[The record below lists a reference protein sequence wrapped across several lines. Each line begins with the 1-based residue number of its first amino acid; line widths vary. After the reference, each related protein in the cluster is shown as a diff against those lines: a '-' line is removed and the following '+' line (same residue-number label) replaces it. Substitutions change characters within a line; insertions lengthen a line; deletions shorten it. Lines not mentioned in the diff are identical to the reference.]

1 MQKRGEKMRAWVVK
15 FKCPGQSELV
25 LTLDHVFKFKY
36 EAQTLA
42 DKVNK
47 QNEGIK
53 AFVQR
58 KDGCKD

>member
-1 MQKRGEKMRAWVVK
+1 MGAWVVK

-25 LTLDHVFKFKY
+25 LTLDHVFKYKY

-42 DKVNK
+42 DKINK

-58 KDGCKD
+58 KEVQE